1 MRRFKG
7 RRLFAMVMAVLMVIG
22 IMPTDWTVTSVSAA
36 TTFTGGQEV
45 TEGTWA
51 GWTWSV
57 FGEGTG
63 NIGTDNKITDN
74 GSSVTLYSGNKKGK
88 ISNNNDG
95 GNYLYR
101 KVAAGSDFII
111 TADVKVDSWVAANQQ
126 AWGLITMSA
135 VQDNGYTGKDKYN
148 SAALVGGVQISGVQ
162 YQGHTR
168 LNNTLTGVNSNDISS
183 NDDALAIASGEQGK
197 TYKLTIQ
204 KTGSKVTL
212 LRNNLIVKEIGA
224 DNLYAAGDMYVGLF
238 TSRIVQATFSNI
250 NFDTV
255 AGTTHSTTVTDIKYP
270 TKTLYIVGNTRED
283 IDLTGF
289 SAVVNI
295 DGATKTISA
304 ADCIVKT
311 ADFSAEGSTNIVL
324 DYYGTEINIPI
335 TVEKEVAASIDMKYA
350 PVKNE
355 YYLNEA
361 IDYSG
366 LDATVTYN
374 SGRTFD
380 LKELLDAE
388 KTGTALSGTTVIS
401 IKDAQTGAD
410 SDFTTAGSK
419 KVYINHTFG
428 GVTKGVSY
436 DVTVSGA
443 TVTELS
449 VSGPNQTTFY
459 KDVQVE
465 PDAYKEGLLVTA
477 TFSDGSKKVLSDG
490 FTVEAVG
497 NALDVTTPDT
507 YTYKVTYGGKN
518 VTYELKVIGRTVKA
532 LEVTTLPTK
541 TNYVK
546 GESFSSDGIVVNAV
560 YDSEEKTVVSNPT
573 IDSSAFDGN
582 TAGEYTIK
590 VSATVD
596 GQALNTS
603 FVVAVR
609 EKTAYTYGDLTWKS
623 AIFGQSASTSKMSV
637 DTSEAGKVI
646 IEAKEG
652 AGKCTDDGQDGI
664 AYYYTE
670 LDGTKDNFEITAKVT
685 VDYFITKKAPD
696 NQEGFGIMVRDAIG
710 TDGDSSIFYSNAMSV
725 GGYYGAFN
733 VFGRQGVN
741 SQDDTLGKKNITLVS
756 KGSNNQV
763 KADAPKT
770 FTLKLKKDN
779 SGIYATMTDESGN
792 NVNGIDG
799 KKCFYLDSDTFAKQT
814 DTMYVGFMASRGAK
828 IEVDTSSIQ
837 MNVTAQ
843 NADAEQT
850 FAPEQPVTP
859 AVSQGSLA
867 TTADA
872 EYTYIVNVNT
882 KGLLSLKQNGKTLVS
897 QKEVESG
904 AYEFKTTLIE
914 GDNKFQI
921 YFEPDATQNI
931 TSSAAVVYNST
942 VTRKIYGPTK
952 EPIYVSAAGK
962 STAAGTKDD
971 PLDIQTAI
979 DYCQIGQAVYVLP
992 GTYNLTKSTG
1002 VWKYN
1007 NGSGETG
1014 RKYLMKDPASSGDVV
1029 MDFGGSYA
1037 SKKFVS
1043 NTFDF
1048 SGDYWT
1054 IEGIKFA
1061 NGGGVRVGGNHN
1073 ILKNCE
1079 FYGHSNSGLSI
1090 SRTDGAANKAD
1101 WPSYNQIISC
1111 NSYENRDKSDNNADG
1126 FAAKLTCGEG
1136 NVFRYCIAAYN
1147 ADDGW
1152 DLFSKGGTGAIG
1164 AVEIYDS
1171 VCFAN
1176 GYTLDGGELV
1186 ATRGDGNG
1194 FKMGGSGIAV
1204 NHKVYNSYS
1213 FGNRANGFTNNS
1225 DPMGT
1230 YSNCIGYNNG
1240 GSNLELHVYTGVT
1253 PQFTVTGIKSFSDD
1267 TVTQIPDLDYT
1278 DKEAKIDVISLY
1290 YSTSNYFRDKAGAE
1304 GRSVNSEGKEIT
1316 ASNFASLSEF
1326 VSIMK
1331 GGISSIGRDANGAIN
1346 LGGFLKY
1353 VPTKDNTKPVTP
1365 VIPGG
1370 GDNNGSGS
1378 DNGDDDYDDD
1388 YSDFEED
1395 TVNKGNVS
1403 VGATVPNGSAVSS
1416 VTVDESLKDLVGF
1429 TPAEI
1434 NKINNGASASV
1445 TLDMKSVDSTVSDAA
1460 KQIILDAVS
1469 KLRGNF
1475 KVGAYFDISVI
1486 KNVGGVGSQVSNL
1499 TAPVKITMTLD
1510 DSLINTDAAMH
1521 REYMVIRI
1529 HGDEVDALDA
1539 TFDPSTKQL
1548 SFYSDKFSTYAV
1560 VYKDTYASAP
1570 MTGDSANASVY
1581 VMVLMLAV
1589 LLMGCAGY
1597 GIKKRA
1603 KADR

>member
-1 MRRFKG
+1 MKKFRG
-7 RRLFAMVMAVLMVIG
+7 RRLLAMVMAVLMVIG
-22 IMPTDWTVTSVSAA
+22 MMPTDWAATVASAA
-36 TTFTGGQEV
+36 TTFTVDQEI

-51 GWTWSV
+51 SWTWSV
-57 FGEGTG
+57 FGDGATNAG
-63 NIGTDNKITDN
+63 KDNTIKDN
-74 GSSVTLYSGNKKGK
+74 GKSVTLSAGNKAGK
-88 ISNNNDG
+88 ISGKNDG

-101 KVAAGSDFII
+101 KVAAGSDYIL
-111 TADVKVDSWVAANQQ
+111 TADVTLDSWTAANQQ
-126 AWGLITMSA
+126 AWGLITLSD
-135 VQDNGYTGKDKYN
+135 VQNPGIKTDAKYN
-148 SAALVGGVQISGVQ
+148 STALIGGLQLSGIE
-162 YQGHTR
+162 YEGHTR
-168 LNNTLTGVNSNDISS
+168 KKGSDPVGINPSVTLEH
-183 NDDALAIASGEQGK
+183 ASGIQGQ
-197 TYKLTIQ
+197 TYRLTIQ
-204 KTGSKVTL
+204 KSGSDIKL
-212 LRNNLIVKEIGA
+212 LRDNVLVKTVSATE
-224 DNLYAAGDMYVGLF
+224 LYGSNDMYVALF
-238 TSRIVQATFSNI
+238 VSRAAQATYSNVYFDVVSGASQIIVGGI
-250 NFDTV
+250 N
-255 AGTTHSTTVTDIKYP
+255 YP
-270 TKTLYIVGNTRED
+270 KKTEYIVGNTYED

-289 SAVVNI
+289 SATVAVN
-295 DGATKTISA
+295 GTTKTITD
-304 ADCIVKT
+304 ADCVVKS
-311 ADFSAEGSTNIVL
+311 ADFTAEGSSNIVL
-324 DYYGTEINIPI
+324 DYYGTEITIPVNVI
-335 TVEKEVAASIDMKYA
+335 TEVVDSIEMKYA

-380 LKELLDAE
+380 LKALIDGE
-388 KTGTALSGTTVIS
+388 TAQKPLSGKTETK
-401 IKDAQTGAD
+401 IKDAATGND
-410 SDFTTAGSK
+410 SDFSTAGK
-419 KVYINHTFG
+419 KIVYITHTLNG
-428 GVTKGVSY
+428 ETKSVSY
-436 DVTVSGA
+436 EVTVSDA
-443 TVTELS
+443 TVTKLS

-459 KDVQVE
+459 KGVDVAA
-465 PDAYKEGLLVTA
+465 DAYKAGLLVTA
-477 TFSDGSKKVLSDG
+477 EFSDGSKKILSDG

-497 NALDVTTPDT
+497 NALDVATPGK
-507 YTYKVTYGGKN
+507 YTYKVTYGNKQ
-518 VTYELKVIGRTVKA
+518 VTYDLQVVGRTVKS

-546 GESFSSDGIVVNAV
+546 GESFSADGIVVNAV
-560 YDSEEKTVVSNPT
+560 YDSEEKEVVSNPT

-596 GQALNTS
+596 GQALSTT

-609 EKTAYTYGDLTWKS
+609 EKTAYTHNDLTWKS
-623 AIFGQSASTSKMSV
+623 VMFGQSASTSKMSV
-637 DTSEAGKVI
+637 DTSEAGKVV

-670 LDGTKDNFEITAKVT
+670 LDGTKDNFELTAKIT
-685 VDYFITKKAPD
+685 VDYFITKAAPD

-710 TDGDSSIFYSNAMSV
+710 TNGDSSIFYSNAMSV

-733 VFGRQGVN
+733 VFGRQGIN
-741 SQDDTLGKKNITLVS
+741 SQDDTLGKKNITFIGKGKADKVS
-756 KGSNNQV
+756 K
-763 KADAPKT
+763 DAPKT
-770 FTLKLKKDN
+770 FILTLKKDN

-792 NVNGIDG
+792 AVNGIDG
-799 KKCFYLDSDTFAKQT
+799 KTCFYLDSDAFTKQS
-814 DTMYVGFMASRGAK
+814 DTMYVGFMAARGAK

-843 NADAEQT
+843 SADAPQT
-850 FAPEQPVTP
+850 FAPEQPVVPT
-859 AVSQGSLA
+859 VSQGSLA

-872 EYTYIVNVNT
+872 DYTYIVNVNT
-882 KGLLSLKQNGKTLVS
+882 KGLLSLKQNGKTIVS
-897 QKEVESG
+897 QKEVTAGS
-904 AYEFKTTLIE
+904 YEFKTTLIE
-914 GDNKFQI
+914 GDNKFQV

-931 TSSAAVVYNST
+931 TSATPVIFNAT

-962 STAAGTKDD
+962 SIAAGTKAD

-1037 SKKFVS
+1037 SKKFIS

-1054 IEGIKFA
+1054 IDGIKFA

-1073 ILKNCE
+1073 IIKNCE
-1079 FYGHSNSGLSI
+1079 FYGHSNSGLQI
-1090 SRTDGAANKAD
+1090 SRTDGATEKAD

-1164 AVEIYDS
+1164 AVEVYDS

-1186 ATRGDGNG
+1186 ATKGDGNG

-1204 NHKVYNSYS
+1204 NHKIYNSYS

-1267 TVTQIPDLDYT
+1267 SLKQIPDLDYT

-1290 YSTSNYFRDKAGAE
+1290 YSTSNYFRDKAGSE
-1304 GRSVNSEGKEIT
+1304 GKSVNSEGKEIT

-1331 GGISSIGRDANGAIN
+1331 GGVSSIGRNANGSIN
-1346 LGGFLKY
+1346 MGSFLKY
-1353 VPTKDNTKPVTP
+1353 IPTKNNTNPVTP
-1365 VIPGG
+1365 VPGG
-1370 GDNNGSGS
+1370 
-1378 DNGDDDYDDD
+1378 DDDDYDYDDD
-1388 YSDFEED
+1388 YSDFVED

-1403 VGATVPNGSAVSS
+1403 VGATVPNGGAVSS
-1416 VTVDESLKDLVGF
+1416 VTVDDSLKDLVGF

-1434 NKINNGASASV
+1434 NKINNGTSASV

-1460 KQIILDAVS
+1460 KQLVLDAVS

-1486 KNVGGVGSQVSNL
+1486 KKVGSVSSEVSNL

-1539 TFDPSTKQL
+1539 TFDPATKQL

-1570 MTGDSANASVY
+1570 MTGDTANASMY

-1597 GIKKRA
+1597 GMKKRA

>member
-1 MRRFKG
+1 MKKFRG

-22 IMPTDWTVTSVSAA
+22 IMPTDWAVTSVSAA
-36 TTFTGGQEV
+36 TTFTKGETIASGD
-45 TEGTWA
+45 WA
-51 GWTWSV
+51 GWIYNP
-57 FGEGTG
+57 FGPNSAKG
-63 NIGTDNKITDN
+63 DSSAKDN
-74 GSSVTLYSGNKKGK
+74 GNKSITLSSSKDCGK
-88 ISNNNDG
+88 SQSASDGLNAFYYLMSTDKNFVFSADIIVEAADATNNQAAFGLFITEDISNDG
-95 GNYLYR
+95 KNAAILGNVL
-101 KVAAGSDFII
+101 AA
-111 TADVKVDSWVAANQQ
+111 K
-126 AWGLITMSA
+126 
-135 VQDNGYTGKDKYN
+135 
-148 SAALVGGVQISGVQ
+148 SGVVS
-162 YQGHTR
+162 GAKLTTR
-168 LNNTLTGVNSNDISS
+168 LDAHTAPKPSQAKTGSYVPT
-183 NDDALAIASGEQGK
+183 SGDK
-197 TYKLTIQ
+197 IKLVIQ
-204 KTGSKVTL
+204 KTGDAINFYYDNEKV
-212 LRNNLIVKEIGA
+212 NSDSVNLSAIVGA
-224 DNLYAAGDMYVGLF
+224 DATSYRIGICTAKANTIRFDNVNLAVSDIGTLC
-238 TSRIVQATFSNI
+238 TIVDVKN
-250 NFDTV
+250 
-255 AGTTHSTTVTDIKYP
+255 P
-270 TKTLYIVGNTRED
+270 TKTLYIVGNTSKD

-380 LKELLDAE
+380 LKALLDAE
-388 KTGTALSGTTVIS
+388 KTGTALSGKTEIS

-428 GVTKGVSY
+428 DVTKGVSY

-459 KDVQVE
+459 KDVTVDA
-465 PDAYKEGLLVTA
+465 DAYKEGLLVTA

-497 NALDVTTPDT
+497 NALDVTTPGT

-741 SQDDTLGKKNITLVS
+741 GQDDTLGKKNITLIGKGKSDKVS
-756 KGSNNQV
+756 E
-763 KADAPKT
+763 DAPKT
-770 FTLKLKKDN
+770 FTITLKKDN

-1316 ASNFASLSEF
+1316 ASNFVSLSEF

-1370 GDNNGSGS
+1370 DNNGS

-1416 VTVDESLKDLVGF
+1416 VTVDESLKDVVGF

-1548 SFYSDKFSTYAV
+1548 SFYSDKFSTYAI

-1597 GIKKRA
+1597 GMKKRA

>member
-1 MRRFKG
+1 MKKFKG

-22 IMPTDWTVTSVSAA
+22 IMPTDWAVTVASAA
-36 TTFTGGQEV
+36 TSFTWGQQV
-45 TEGTWA
+45 TEGDWD
-51 GWTWSV
+51 GWTWRT
-57 FGEGTG
+57 FGNSTSDVK
-63 NIGTDNKITDN
+63 NPIKDN
-74 GSSVTLYSGNKKGK
+74 GNSVTLTSTGGK
-88 ISNNNDG
+88 ITGTQEGINF
-95 GNYLYR
+95 LY
-101 KVAAGSDFII
+101 KEVSADSDFIM
-111 TADVKVDSWVAANQQ
+111 TADARLDVWNNANDENNNPMTYKQC
-126 AWGLITMSA
+126 AWGMMA
-135 VQDNGYTGKDKYN
+135 R
-148 SAALVGGVQISGVQ
+148 AAVGGTQPDGTTKYSVEASPLYSYAIG
-162 YQGHTR
+162 G
-168 LNNTLTGVNSNDISS
+168 LSNLGTDMYDGWIRNADGKSDFGSS
-183 NDDALAIASGEQGK
+183 YGNKNE
-197 TYKLTIQ
+197 TYKITIQ
-204 KTGSKVTL
+204 KVGDKLIALKDNKVLSTVSASGVTSSDGK
-212 LRNNLIVKEIGA
+212 I
-224 DNLYAAGDMYVGLF
+224 YVGLF
-238 TSRIVQATFSNI
+238 TARTATVTYSNVY
-250 NFDTV
+250 FDVV
-255 AGTTHSTTVTDIKYP
+255 AGTSHSTTVTNVNQP
-270 TKTLYIVGNTRED
+270 SKTTYIVGNTTKD
-283 IDLTGF
+283 IDLSGF
-289 SAVVNI
+289 NASVVI
-295 DGATKTISA
+295 DGVPKTISGS
-304 ADCIVKT
+304 DCIVKT
-311 ADFSAEGSTNIVL
+311 ADFSTEGSTNIVL

-335 TVEKEVAASIDMKYA
+335 TVIKEVVSSVDMKYA

-380 LKELLDAE
+380 LKKLLDAE
-388 KTGTALSGTTVIS
+388 KAGAALSGKTEIS
-401 IKDAQTGAD
+401 IKDAKTGAD
-410 SDFTTAGSK
+410 SDFSAAGNK

-428 GVTKGVSY
+428 DVTKGVSY

-443 TVTELS
+443 AVTELS

-459 KDVQVE
+459 KDVTVD

-497 NALDVTTPDT
+497 DPLNVATPGK
-507 YTYKVTYGGKN
+507 YTYKVTYGGKE
-518 VTYELKVIGRTVKA
+518 VTYELEVVGRTVKS

-541 TNYVK
+541 TNYAK

-560 YDSEEKTVVSNPT
+560 YDSGEKEVVSNPT

-603 FVVAVR
+603 FVVSVR
-609 EKTAYTYGDLTWKS
+609 EKTAYTHDDLTWKS
-623 AIFGQSASTSKMSV
+623 VMFGQSASTSKMSV
-637 DTSEAGKVI
+637 DTSEAGKVV

-685 VDYFITKKAPD
+685 VDYFITKEKSGKAAPD

-710 TDGDSSIFYSNAMSV
+710 TNGDSSIFYSNAMSV

-741 SQDDTLGKKNITLVS
+741 SQDDTLGKKNITLIG
-756 KGSNNQV
+756 KGRADQV
-763 KADAPKT
+763 KDTPKT

-792 NVNGIDG
+792 VVNGIDG
-799 KKCFYLDSDTFAKQT
+799 KTCFYLDSDAFTKQS
-814 DTMYVGFMASRGAK
+814 DTMYVGFMAARGAK

-843 NADAEQT
+843 SADAPQT
-850 FAPEQPVTP
+850 FAPEQPVVPT
-859 AVSQGSLA
+859 VSQGSLA

-872 EYTYIVNVNT
+872 DYTYIVNVNT
-882 KGLLSLKQNGKTLVS
+882 KGLLSLKQNGKTIVS
-897 QKEVESG
+897 QKEVTAGS
-904 AYEFKTTLIE
+904 YEFKTTLIE
-914 GDNKFQI
+914 GDNKFQV

-931 TSSAAVVYNST
+931 TSATPVIFNAT

-962 STAAGTKDD
+962 STAAGTKAD

-1014 RKYLMKDPASSGDVV
+1014 RKYLMKDPTASGDVV

-1037 SKKFVS
+1037 AGKFIS

-1054 IEGIKFA
+1054 IDGIKFA

-1073 ILKNCE
+1073 IIKNCE
-1079 FYGHSNSGLSI
+1079 FYGHSNSGLQI
-1090 SRTDGAANKAD
+1090 SRTDGATEKAD

-1164 AVEIYDS
+1164 AVEVYDS

-1186 ATRGDGNG
+1186 ATKGDGNG

-1267 TVTQIPDLDYT
+1267 SLKQIPDLDYT
-1278 DKEAKIDVISLY
+1278 DKESKIDVISLY
-1290 YSTSNYFRDKAGAE
+1290 YSTSNYFRDKAGSE
-1304 GRSVNSEGKEIT
+1304 GKSVNSEGKEIT

-1331 GGISSIGRDANGAIN
+1331 GGVSSIGRNANGSIN
-1346 LGGFLKY
+1346 MGSFLKY
-1353 VPTKDNTKPVTP
+1353 IPTKNNTNPVTP
-1365 VIPGG
+1365 VPGG
-1370 GDNNGSGS
+1370 
-1378 DNGDDDYDDD
+1378 DDDDYDYDDD
-1388 YSDFEED
+1388 YSDFVED

-1403 VGATVPNGSAVSS
+1403 VGATVPNGGAVSS
-1416 VTVDESLKDLVGF
+1416 VTVDDSLKDLVGF

-1434 NKINNGASASV
+1434 NKINNGTSASV

-1460 KQIILDAVS
+1460 KQLVLDAVS

-1486 KNVGGVGSQVSNL
+1486 KKVGSVSSEVSNL

-1539 TFDPSTKQL
+1539 TFDPATKQL

-1570 MTGDSANASVY
+1570 MTGDTANASMY

-1597 GIKKRA
+1597 GMKKRA

>member
-1 MRRFKG
+1 MKKFRG
-7 RRLFAMVMAVLMVIG
+7 RRLLAMVMAVLMVIG
-22 IMPTDWTVTSVSAA
+22 MMPTDWAATVASAA
-36 TTFTGGQEV
+36 TDFTKGETITSGN
-45 TEGTWA
+45 WA
-51 GWTWSV
+51 GWIYNPFGPNTASGNREGKAVDNGNKSITLSSDKNFGKSQSKSDGLNAFYCLMNTDKNFV
-57 FGEGTG
+57 FSADVTVQTADTANKQAAFGLFITEEKEDETKNSAILGTVSNAGVG
-63 NIGTDNKITDN
+63 NMVVTRTSGATSQVKTGDYNPANGDKIKLAIQKNGDNISFYFDNKKVDGADITI
-74 GSSVTLYSGNKKGK
+74 GSIVSSGNT
-88 ISNNNDG
+88 
-95 GNYLYR
+95 YR
-101 KVAAGSDFII
+101 IGMCTAKANTIRFDNVNLAVSDI
-111 TADVKVDSWVAANQQ
+111 
-126 AWGLITMSA
+126 
-135 VQDNGYTGKDKYN
+135 
-148 SAALVGGVQISGVQ
+148 
-162 YQGHTR
+162 
-168 LNNTLTGVNSNDISS
+168 
-183 NDDALAIASGEQGK
+183 
-197 TYKLTIQ
+197 
-204 KTGSKVTL
+204 
-212 LRNNLIVKEIGA
+212 IGA
-224 DNLYAAGDMYVGLF
+224 SCTIA
-238 TSRIVQATFSNI
+238 
-250 NFDTV
+250 
-255 AGTTHSTTVTDIKYP
+255 DIKKP
-270 TKTLYIVGNTRED
+270 TKTLYIVGNTSKD

-324 DYYGTEINIPI
+324 DYYGTEIKIPI
-335 TVEKEVAASIDMKYA
+335 TVEKEVVSSVEMKYA

-380 LKELLDAE
+380 LKALLDAE

-401 IKDAQTGAD
+401 IQDAQTGLA

-436 DVTVSGA
+436 DVTVNGA
-443 TVTELS
+443 TVKELS

-459 KDVQVE
+459 KDVTVDA
-465 PDAYKEGLLVTA
+465 DAYMKGLLVTA
-477 TFSDGSKKVLSDG
+477 IFDDGSKKVLSDG

-497 NALDVTTPDT
+497 DELNVAKPGK
-507 YTYKVTYGGKN
+507 YTYKVTYGNKE
-518 VTYELKVIGRTVKA
+518 VTYDLQVVERKVKS

-546 GESFSSDGIVVNAV
+546 GESFSTDGMVVNAV

-573 IDSSAFDGN
+573 IDSSAFDGD

-596 GQALNTS
+596 GQALSTT

-609 EKTAYTYGDLTWKS
+609 EKTAYTHNDLTWKS
-623 AIFGQSASTSKMSV
+623 VMFGQSASTSKMSV
-637 DTSEAGKVI
+637 DTSEAGKVV

-710 TDGDSSIFYSNAMSV
+710 TNGDSSIFYSNAMSV

-741 SQDDTLGKKNITLVS
+741 SQDDTLGKKNITFIG
-756 KGSNNQV
+756 KGKSDRV
-763 KADAPKT
+763 DAPKT
-770 FTLKLKKDN
+770 FTLTLKKDN
-779 SGIYATMTDESGN
+779 SGIYAKMTDESGN
-792 NVNGIDG
+792 VVNGIDG
-799 KKCFYLDSDTFAKQT
+799 NKCFYLDSDAFTKQT

-837 MNVTAQ
+837 MNITSQ
-843 NADAEQT
+843 SADAPQI
-850 FAPEQPVTP
+850 FAPESPVEP
-859 AVSQGSLA
+859 KVSQGSLT
-867 TTADA
+867 TTAD
-872 EYTYIVNVNT
+872 EDYTYIVNVNT
-882 KGLLSLKQNGKTLVS
+882 KGLLSVKQNGKTLVS
-897 QKEVESG
+897 QKEVTAGS
-904 AYEFKTTLIE
+904 YEFNTTLIE
-914 GDNKFQI
+914 GDNKFQV
-921 YFEPDATQNI
+921 YFEPDATQKI
-931 TSSAAVVYNST
+931 TSATPVIYNST
-942 VTRKIYGPTK
+942 VTRKVYGPTK
-952 EPIYVSAAGK
+952 EPIYVSATGK
-962 STAAGTKDD
+962 STATGSKDD

-979 DYCQIGQAVYVLP
+979 DYCQIGQAVYVIP

-1037 SKKFVS
+1037 AKKFVS

-1090 SRTDGAANKAD
+1090 SRTDGATNKAD

-1253 PQFTVTGIKSFSDD
+1253 PQFTVKGIKSYSDD
-1267 TVTQIPDLDYT
+1267 TITQIPDLDYT

-1290 YSTSNYFRDKAGAE
+1290 YSTSNYFRDKAGSE
-1304 GRSVNSEGKEIT
+1304 GKSVNSEGKELT

-1331 GGISSIGRDANGAIN
+1331 GGVSSIGRNTNGSIN
-1346 LGGFLKY
+1346 MGSFLKY
-1353 VPTKDNTKPVTP
+1353 IPTKDNTKPVKP

-1370 GDNNGSGS
+1370 DDNNG
-1378 DNGDDDYDDD
+1378 DDDYDYDDD
-1388 YSDFEED
+1388 YSDFVED
-1395 TVNKGNVS
+1395 TVNKGSVS
-1403 VGATVPNGSAVSS
+1403 VGTTAPNGGAVSS
-1416 VTVDESLKDLVGF
+1416 VTVDDSLKDLIGF
-1429 TPAEI
+1429 TQVEI
-1434 NKINNGASASV
+1434 NKITNGASASV
-1445 TLDMKSVDSTVSDAA
+1445 TLDVKSTDSNVSDADKQAVADAIA
-1460 KQIILDAVS
+1460 KLKGS
-1469 KLRGNF
+1469 Y

-1486 KNVGGVGSQVSNL
+1486 KNVGGVSSQVSNL

-1521 REYMVIRI
+1521 REYMVIRV
-1529 HGDEVDALDA
+1529 HGDAVDALDA
-1539 TFDPSTKQL
+1539 TFDPATKQL

-1570 MTGDSANASVY
+1570 MTGDSANASMY

-1597 GIKKRA
+1597 GMKKRS
-1603 KADR
+1603 KVNR

>member
-1 MRRFKG
+1 MKKFKG
-7 RRLFAMVMAVLMVIG
+7 RRLFAMLMAVLMVIG
-22 IMPTDWTVTSVSAA
+22 IMPTDWAVTSASAA
-36 TTFTGGQEV
+36 TTFTKGETVASGD
-45 TEGTWA
+45 WA
-51 GWTWSV
+51 GWIYNP
-57 FGEGTG
+57 FGPNSAKG
-63 NIGTDNKITDN
+63 DSSAKDN
-74 GSSVTLYSGNKKGK
+74 GNKSITLSSSKDCGKSQSASDGLNAFYYLMSTDKNFVFSADIIVEAADATNNQAAFGLFITEDISDDGKNAAILGNV
-88 ISNNNDG
+88 
-95 GNYLYR
+95 L
-101 KVAAGSDFII
+101 AA
-111 TADVKVDSWVAANQQ
+111 K
-126 AWGLITMSA
+126 
-135 VQDNGYTGKDKYN
+135 
-148 SAALVGGVQISGVQ
+148 SGVVS
-162 YQGHTR
+162 GAKLATR
-168 LNNTLTGVNSNDISS
+168 LDAHTAPKPSQAKTGSYVPT
-183 NDDALAIASGEQGK
+183 SGDK
-197 TYKLTIQ
+197 IKLVIQ
-204 KTGSKVTL
+204 KTGDAINFYYDNEKV
-212 LRNNLIVKEIGA
+212 NSDSVNLSAIVGA
-224 DNLYAAGDMYVGLF
+224 DATSYRIGICTAKANTIRFDNVNLAVSDIG
-238 TSRIVQATFSNI
+238 TSCTIVDVKN
-250 NFDTV
+250 
-255 AGTTHSTTVTDIKYP
+255 P
-270 TKTLYIVGNTRED
+270 TKTLYIVGNTSKD

-350 PVKNE
+350 PVQNE

-497 NALDVTTPDT
+497 NALDVSTPGK
-507 YTYKVTYGGKN
+507 YTYKVTYGGKD

-582 TAGEYTIK
+582 TAGEYTIN

-770 FTLKLKKDN
+770 FTLTLKKDN

-799 KKCFYLDSDTFAKQT
+799 KNCFYLDSDTFAKQT

-992 GTYNLTKSTG
+992 GTYNLTRSTG

-1079 FYGHSNSGLSI
+1079 FYGHSNSGLSV
-1090 SRTDGAANKAD
+1090 SRTDGAANKVD

-1253 PQFTVTGIKSFSDD
+1253 PQFKVTGIKSFSDD

-1365 VIPGG
+1365 VIPG

-1597 GIKKRA
+1597 GMKKRA

>member
-1 MRRFKG
+1 MKKFKG

-22 IMPTDWTVTSVSAA
+22 IMPTDWAVTSVSAA
-36 TTFTGGQEV
+36 TDFTVDQEIA
-45 TEGTWA
+45 EGTWA

-57 FGEGTG
+57 FGEGAG
-63 NIGTDNKITDN
+63 NAGKDNTITDN
-74 GSSVTLYSGNKKGK
+74 GDSVTLYSGNNKGK
-88 ISNNNDG
+88 VSDNNDG
-95 GNYLYR
+95 GNYFYR
-101 KVAAGSDFII
+101 KVNAGCDFII
-111 TADVKVDSWVAANQQ
+111 TADVKLDSWSSANQQ

-135 VQDNGYTGKDKYN
+135 VKDSTYTGKDKYN
-148 SAALVGGVQISGVQ
+148 NSAFVGGVQLKGVA
-162 YQGHTR
+162 YQGYKRTGGA
-168 LNNTLTGVNSNDISS
+168 LTGVNSADISS
-183 NDDALAIASGEQGK
+183 NAKELAAPSGENGK
-197 TYKLTIQ
+197 TYKITIQ
-204 KTGSKVTL
+204 KSGDKVTFL
-212 LRNNLIVKEIGA
+212 KNYSIIQQISVN
-224 DNLYAAGDMYVGLF
+224 DLYSSNGDMYVGLF
-238 TSRIVQATFSNI
+238 TSRAAKATFSNI
-250 NFDTV
+250 KFDAIDGNHTISV
-255 AGTTHSTTVTDIKYP
+255 SDVKYP
-270 TKTLYIVGNTRED
+270 TKNSYIAHNTKD
-283 IDLTGF
+283 YIDLTGF
-289 SAVVNI
+289 SATANVDGNI
-295 DGATKTISA
+295 KTITER
-304 ADCIVKT
+304 DCIVKSL
-311 ADFSAEGSTNIVL
+311 DLSQSAEQTNMVL
-324 DYYGTEINIPI
+324 DYFGEEISIPVR
-335 TVEKEVAASIDMKYA
+335 VEKEVVTSIDMKYA

-355 YYLNEA
+355 YYVGEEV
-361 IDYSG
+361 DYSG
-366 LDATVTYN
+366 LDASVSYN
-374 SGRTFD
+374 SGRIFD
-380 LKELLDAE
+380 LKELLDKE
-388 KTGTALSGTTVIS
+388 KANTPLNGNTKIKIKDIATGSESDDNKFTTDGKKTVI
-401 IKDAQTGAD
+401 
-410 SDFTTAGSK
+410 
-419 KVYINHTFG
+419 INHTCG
-428 GVTKGVSY
+428 DVLNSVSY

-459 KDVQVE
+459 KGTTIGE
-465 PDAYKEGLLVTA
+465 NAYKEGLLVTA
-477 TFSDGSKKVLSDG
+477 KFSDGSQKVLSEG
-490 FTVEAVG
+490 FEVVPVG
-497 NALDVTTPDT
+497 DALSTTNEGT
-507 YTYKVTYGGKN
+507 YKYKVTYGGKD
-518 VTYELKVIGRTVKA
+518 VTYDLVVIERTVKS
-532 LEVTTLPTK
+532 LEVATLPNK
-541 TNYVK
+541 TSYVI
-546 GESFSSDGIVVNAV
+546 GENFSSEGIIVNAV
-560 YDSEEKTVVSNPT
+560 YDSDERVKVNDPV
-573 IDSSAFDGN
+573 IDSSTFNGN
-582 TAGEYTIK
+582 AEGEYTIK
-590 VSATVD
+590 VSANVD
-596 GQALNTS
+596 GQALSTS

-609 EKTAYTYGDLTWKS
+609 QKTAYTYDDLTWKS
-623 AIFGQSASTSKMSV
+623 VMFGQSAGSSKMSI
-637 DTSEAGKVI
+637 DTSETGKVV
-646 IEAKEG
+646 IEAQEG

-670 LDGTKDNFEITAKVT
+670 LDGTKDNFEITAKIT
-685 VDYFITKKAPD
+685 VDYFITKSAPD

-710 TDGDSSIFYSNAMSV
+710 TNDDSSIFYSNAMSV

-733 VFGRQGVN
+733 VFGRQGIN
-741 SQDDTLGKKNITLVS
+741 SQDDTLGKKNITLKAKGSSNKVS
-756 KGSNNQV
+756 K
-763 KADAPKT
+763 PT
-770 FTLKLKKDN
+770 TYTLTLKKDN
-779 SGIYATMTDESGN
+779 SGIYATMKDSKNKVLN
-792 NVNGIDG
+792 NIDG
-799 KKCFYLDSDTFAKQT
+799 TKCFYLDSDAFAKQT
-814 DTMYVGFMASRGAK
+814 NTMYVGFMAARGAK
-828 IEVDTSSIQ
+828 IEVETSSIQ

-843 NADAEQT
+843 SADAPQT
-850 FAPEQPVTP
+850 FAPEEPVVPT
-859 AVSQGSLA
+859 VSQGSLA

-872 EYTYIVNVNT
+872 DYTYIVNVNT
-882 KGLLSLKQNGKTLVS
+882 KGLLSLKQNGKTIVN
-897 QKEVESG
+897 QKEVTAGS
-904 AYEFKTTLIE
+904 YEFKTTLIE
-914 GDNKFQI
+914 GDNKFQV
-921 YFEPDATQNI
+921 YFEPDGTQNI
-931 TSSAAVVYNST
+931 SPKTPVIFNAT

-1014 RKYLMKDPASSGDVV
+1014 RKYLMKDPTASGNVV

-1037 SKKFVS
+1037 AGKFVS

-1054 IEGIKFA
+1054 IDGIKFA

-1073 ILKNCE
+1073 IIKNCE
-1079 FYGHSNSGLSI
+1079 FYGHSNSGLQI
-1090 SRTDGAANKAD
+1090 SRTDGATEKAD

-1111 NSYENRDKSDNNADG
+1111 NAYENRDKSDNNADG

-1164 AVEIYDS
+1164 AVEVYDS

-1186 ATRGDGNG
+1186 ATKGDGNG

-1267 TVTQIPDLDYT
+1267 SLKQIPDLDYT
-1278 DKEAKIDVISLY
+1278 DKESKIDVISLY
-1290 YSTSNYFRDKAGAE
+1290 YSTSNYFRDKAGSE
-1304 GRSVNSEGKEIT
+1304 GKSVNSEGKEIT

-1331 GGISSIGRDANGAIN
+1331 GGVSSIGRNANGSIN
-1346 LGGFLKY
+1346 MGSFLKY
-1353 VPTKDNTKPVTP
+1353 IPTKNNTNPVTP
-1365 VIPGG
+1365 VPGG
-1370 GDNNGSGS
+1370 
-1378 DNGDDDYDDD
+1378 DDDDYDYDDD
-1388 YSDFEED
+1388 YSDFVED

-1403 VGATVPNGSAVSS
+1403 VGATVPNGGAVSS
-1416 VTVDESLKDLVGF
+1416 VTVDDSLKDLVGF

-1434 NKINNGASASV
+1434 NKINNGTSASV

-1460 KQIILDAVS
+1460 KQLVLDAVS

-1475 KVGAYFDISVI
+1475 KVGAYFDISVV
-1486 KNVGGVGSQVSNL
+1486 KKVGSVSSEVSNL

-1539 TFDPSTKQL
+1539 TFDPATKQL

-1570 MTGDSANASVY
+1570 MTGDSANASMY

-1597 GIKKRA
+1597 GMKKRA

>member
-1 MRRFKG
+1 MKKFRG
-7 RRLFAMVMAVLMVIG
+7 RRLLAMVMAVLMVIG
-22 IMPTDWTVTSVSAA
+22 MMPTDWAATVASAA
-36 TTFTGGQEV
+36 TSFTGGQEV

-74 GSSVTLYSGNKKGK
+74 GSSVTLYSGNNKGK
-88 ISNNNDG
+88 ISGNNDG

-111 TADVKVDSWVAANQQ
+111 TADVKVDAWVAANQQ

-168 LNNTLTGVNSNDISS
+168 LNNTLTGANSNDISS
-183 NDDALAIASGEQGK
+183 NDDALAVASGEQGK

-224 DNLYAAGDMYVGLF
+224 DNLYTAGDMYVGLF
-238 TSRIVQATFSNI
+238 TSRKVQATFSNI

-270 TKTLYIVGNTRED
+270 TKALYIVGNTRED

-295 DGATKTISA
+295 DGATKTISG

-324 DYYGTEINIPI
+324 DYYGTEIKIPI
-335 TVEKEVAASIDMKYA
+335 TVEKEVVSSVEMKYA

-380 LKELLDAE
+380 LKALLDAE
-388 KTGTALSGTTVIS
+388 NAGTALSGKTEIS
-401 IKDAQTGAD
+401 IQDPQTGLA

-419 KVYINHTFG
+419 KVYIKHTFG
-428 GVTKGVSY
+428 DVIKGVSY

-459 KDVQVE
+459 KDVAVDV
-465 PDAYKEGLLVTA
+465 DAYKEGLLVTA

-497 NALDVTTPDT
+497 NALDVKTPGT
-507 YTYKVTYGGKN
+507 YTYKVTYGGKD

-573 IDSSAFDGN
+573 IDLSAFDGN

-596 GQALNTS
+596 GQVLDTS

-623 AIFGQSASTSKMSV
+623 AIFGQSVNTSKMSV
-637 DTSEAGKVI
+637 DTSEAGKVV

-710 TDGDSSIFYSNAMSV
+710 TNGDSSIFYSNAMSV

-741 SQDDTLGKKNITLVS
+741 SQDDTLGKKNITFMG
-756 KGSNNQV
+756 KGKSDRV
-763 KADAPKT
+763 DAPKT

-779 SGIYATMTDESGN
+779 SGIYAKMTDESGN
-792 NVNGIDG
+792 VVNGIDG
-799 KKCFYLDSDTFAKQT
+799 NTCFYLDSDAFAKQT
-814 DTMYVGFMASRGAK
+814 DTMYVGFMAARGAK

-837 MNVTAQ
+837 MNITSQ
-843 NADAEQT
+843 SADAPQI
-850 FAPEQPVTP
+850 FAPESPVEP
-859 AVSQGSLA
+859 KVSQGSLT
-867 TTADA
+867 TTAD
-872 EYTYIVNVNT
+872 EDYTYIVNVNT
-882 KGLLSLKQNGKTLVS
+882 KGLLSVKQNGKTLVS
-897 QKEVESG
+897 QKEVTAGS
-904 AYEFKTTLIE
+904 YEFNTTLIE
-914 GDNKFQI
+914 GDNKFQV

-931 TSSAAVVYNST
+931 TSATPVIYNST
-942 VTRKIYGPTK
+942 VTRKVYGPTK
-952 EPIYVSAAGK
+952 EPIYVSATGK

-979 DYCQIGQAVYVLP
+979 DYCQIGQAVYVLS

-1037 SKKFVS
+1037 DKKFVS

-1054 IEGIKFA
+1054 IDGIKFA

-1090 SRTDGAANKAD
+1090 SRTDGATNKAD

-1253 PQFTVTGIKSFSDD
+1253 PQFTVKGIKSYSDD
-1267 TVTQIPDLDYT
+1267 TITQIPDLDYT

-1290 YSTSNYFRDKAGAE
+1290 YSTSNYFRDKAGSE
-1304 GRSVNSEGKEIT
+1304 GKSVNSEGKELT

-1331 GGISSIGRDANGAIN
+1331 GGVSSIGRNTNGSIN
-1346 LGGFLKY
+1346 MGSFLKY
-1353 VPTKDNTKPVTP
+1353 IPTKDKPVKP

-1370 GDNNGSGS
+1370 DDNNG
-1378 DNGDDDYDDD
+1378 DDDYDYDDD
-1388 YSDFEED
+1388 YSDFVED
-1395 TVNKGNVS
+1395 TVNKGSVS
-1403 VGATVPNGSAVSS
+1403 VGTTAPNGGAVSS
-1416 VTVDESLKDLVGF
+1416 VTVDDSLKDLVGF
-1429 TPAEI
+1429 TQVEI
-1434 NKINNGASASV
+1434 NKITNGASASV
-1445 TLDMKSVDSTVSDAA
+1445 TLDVKSTDSNVSDADKQAVADAIA
-1460 KQIILDAVS
+1460 KLKGS
-1469 KLRGNF
+1469 Y

-1486 KNVGGVGSQVSNL
+1486 KNVGGVSSQVSNL

-1521 REYMVIRI
+1521 REYMVIRV

-1539 TFDPSTKQL
+1539 TFDPATKQL

-1570 MTGDSANASVY
+1570 MTGDSANASMY

-1597 GIKKRA
+1597 GMKKRS
-1603 KADR
+1603 KVNR

>member
-1 MRRFKG
+1 MKKFKG
-7 RRLFAMVMAVLMVIG
+7 RRLFAMLMAVLMVIG
-22 IMPTDWTVTSVSAA
+22 IMPTDWAVTSASAA
-36 TTFTGGQEV
+36 TTFTKGETVASGD
-45 TEGTWA
+45 WA
-51 GWTWSV
+51 GWIYNP
-57 FGEGTG
+57 FGPNSAKG
-63 NIGTDNKITDN
+63 DSSAKDN
-74 GSSVTLYSGNKKGK
+74 GNKSITLSSSKDCGKSQSASDGLNAFYYLMSTDKNFVFSADIIVEAADATNNQAAFGLFITEDISDDGKNAAILGNV
-88 ISNNNDG
+88 
-95 GNYLYR
+95 L
-101 KVAAGSDFII
+101 AA
-111 TADVKVDSWVAANQQ
+111 K
-126 AWGLITMSA
+126 
-135 VQDNGYTGKDKYN
+135 
-148 SAALVGGVQISGVQ
+148 SGVVS
-162 YQGHTR
+162 GAKLATR
-168 LNNTLTGVNSNDISS
+168 LDAHTAPKPSQAKTGSYVPT
-183 NDDALAIASGEQGK
+183 SGDK
-197 TYKLTIQ
+197 IKLVIQ
-204 KTGSKVTL
+204 KTGDAINFYYDNEKV
-212 LRNNLIVKEIGA
+212 NSDSVNLSAIVGA
-224 DNLYAAGDMYVGLF
+224 DATSYRIGICTAKANTIRFDNVNLAVSDIG
-238 TSRIVQATFSNI
+238 TSCTIVDVKN
-250 NFDTV
+250 
-255 AGTTHSTTVTDIKYP
+255 P
-270 TKTLYIVGNTRED
+270 TKTLYIVGNTSKD

-497 NALDVTTPDT
+497 NALDVSTPGK
-507 YTYKVTYGGKN
+507 YTYKVTYGGKD

-582 TAGEYTIK
+582 TAGEYTIN

-770 FTLKLKKDN
+770 FTLTLKKDN

-799 KKCFYLDSDTFAKQT
+799 KNCFYLDSDTFAKQT

-992 GTYNLTKSTG
+992 GTYNLTRSTG

-1079 FYGHSNSGLSI
+1079 FYGHSNSGLSV
-1090 SRTDGAANKAD
+1090 SRTDGAANKVD

-1253 PQFTVTGIKSFSDD
+1253 PQFKVTGIKSFSDD

-1365 VIPGG
+1365 VIPG

-1597 GIKKRA
+1597 GMKKRA

>member
-1 MRRFKG
+1 MKKFRG
-7 RRLFAMVMAVLMVIG
+7 RRLLAMVMAVLMVIG
-22 IMPTDWTVTSVSAA
+22 MMPTDWAATVASAA
-36 TTFTGGQEV
+36 TTFEGGQEV
-45 TEGTWA
+45 TDGTWA

-63 NIGTDNKITDN
+63 NAGTDNKITDN
-74 GSSVTLYSGNKKGK
+74 GSSVTLYSGNNKGK
-88 ISNNNDG
+88 ISGNNDG

-101 KVAAGSDFII
+101 KVSAGSDFIL
-111 TADVKVDSWVAANQQ
+111 TADVKLDSWTSAKQQ
-126 AWGLITMSA
+126 AWGLITMNA
-135 VQDNGYTGKDKYN
+135 VKDHGYSGKEKYN
-148 SAALVGGVQISGVQ
+148 NSALVGGYQKTDAISTQAYGFVRT
-162 YQGHTR
+162 GGAV
-168 LNNTLTGVNSNDISS
+168 NGINPSVTLEH
-183 NDDALAIASGEQGK
+183 ASGIQGQ
-197 TYKLTIQ
+197 TYRLTIQ
-204 KTGSKVTL
+204 KSGSDIKL
-212 LRNNLIVKEIGA
+212 LRDNVLVKTVSATE
-224 DNLYAAGDMYVGLF
+224 LYGSNDMYVALF
-238 TSRIVQATFSNI
+238 VSRAAQATYSNVHFDVVSGASQIIVGGI
-250 NFDTV
+250 N
-255 AGTTHSTTVTDIKYP
+255 YP
-270 TKTLYIVGNTRED
+270 KKTEYIVGNTYED

-289 SAVVNI
+289 SATVAVN
-295 DGATKTISA
+295 GTTKTITD
-304 ADCIVKT
+304 ADCVVKS
-311 ADFSAEGSTNIVL
+311 ADFTAEGYSNIVL
-324 DYYGTEINIPI
+324 DYYGTEITIPVNVI
-335 TVEKEVAASIDMKYA
+335 TEVVDSIEMKYA

-380 LKELLDAE
+380 LKALIDGE
-388 KTGTALSGTTVIS
+388 TAQKPLSGKTETK
-401 IKDAQTGAD
+401 IKDAATGND
-410 SDFTTAGSK
+410 SDFSTAGK
-419 KVYINHTFG
+419 KIVYITHTLNG
-428 GVTKGVSY
+428 ETKSVSY
-436 DVTVSGA
+436 EVTVSDA
-443 TVTELS
+443 TVTKLS

-459 KDVQVE
+459 KGVDVAA
-465 PDAYKEGLLVTA
+465 DAYKAGLLVTA
-477 TFSDGSKKVLSDG
+477 EFSDGSKKILSDG

-497 NALDVTTPDT
+497 NALDVATPGK
-507 YTYKVTYGGKN
+507 YTYKVKYGNKE
-518 VTYELKVIGRTVKA
+518 VTYDLQVVERTVKS

-541 TNYVK
+541 TSYVK
-546 GESFSSDGIVVNAV
+546 GESFSADGIVINAV
-560 YDSEEKTVVSNPT
+560 YDSEEKVVVSNPT

-582 TAGEYTIK
+582 TTGEYTIK

-596 GQALNTS
+596 GQALSTT

-609 EKTAYTYGDLTWKS
+609 EKTAYTYNDLTWKS
-623 AIFGQSASTSKMSV
+623 VIFGQSIALKGNKENKNYLEI
-637 DTSEAGKVI
+637 DESEAGKVI
-646 IEAKEG
+646 IEAQEG
-652 AGKCTDDGQDGI
+652 AGKCTDAGQDGI

-685 VDYFITKKAPD
+685 VDYFITKNSPD
-696 NQEGFGIMVRDAIG
+696 DQEGFGIMVRDAIG
-710 TDGDSSIFYSNAMSV
+710 TDGDSSVFNSNAMSV
-725 GGYYGAFN
+725 GGYFGGYC
-733 VFGRQGVN
+733 VFGREGIN
-741 SQDDTLGKKNITLVS
+741 SQDDTLGMVNYASIEKVKNSLKYQIKTPTVYTL
-756 KGSNNQV
+756 
-763 KADAPKT
+763 T
-770 FTLKLKKDN
+770 LKKDN
-779 SGIYATMTDESGN
+779 SGIRGTMTDASGN
-792 NVNGIDG
+792 VVAD
-799 KKCFYLDSDTFAKQT
+799 KFYYLASDTFAKQT
-814 DTMYVGFMASRGAK
+814 DTMYVGFMAARGAK

-843 NADAEQT
+843 NADAKQT
-850 FAPEQPVTP
+850 FAPEEPIVP

-872 EYTYIVNVNT
+872 DYTYIVNVNA
-882 KGLLSLKQNGKTLVS
+882 KGLLSVKQNGKTLVS
-897 QKEVESG
+897 QKEVTAGS
-904 AYEFKTTLIE
+904 YEFKTTLIE
-914 GDNKFQI
+914 GENKFQV
-921 YFEPDATQNI
+921 YFEPDLTQNI
-931 TSSAAVVYNST
+931 QKDAKAPVIFNST
-942 VTRKIYGPTK
+942 VTRKMYGPTK
-952 EPIYVSAAGK
+952 EPIYVSATGK
-962 STAAGTKDD
+962 STAAGSKDD

-992 GTYNLTKSTG
+992 GIYNLTKSTG

-1014 RKYLMKDPASSGDVV
+1014 RKYLMKDPASSGNVV

-1037 SKKFVS
+1037 GNKFVS

-1054 IEGIKFA
+1054 IDGIKFA

-1073 ILKNCE
+1073 IIKNCE
-1079 FYGHSNSGLSI
+1079 FYGHSNSGLQI
-1090 SRTDGAANKAD
+1090 SRTDGATDKAD

-1111 NSYENRDKSDNNADG
+1111 SAYENRDKSDNNADG

-1152 DLFSKGGTGAIG
+1152 DLFSKASTGAIG
-1164 AVEIYDS
+1164 AVEVYDS

-1186 ATRGDGNG
+1186 ATKGDGNG

-1267 TVTQIPDLDYT
+1267 SLKQIPDLDYT

-1290 YSTSNYFRDKAGAE
+1290 YSTSNYFRDKAGSE
-1304 GRSVNSEGKEIT
+1304 GKSVNSEGKELT

-1331 GGISSIGRDANGAIN
+1331 GGVSSIGRNANGSIN
-1346 LGGFLKY
+1346 MGSFLKY
-1353 VPTKDNTKPVTP
+1353 IPTKDNTKPVTP

-1370 GDNNGSGS
+1370 DDNNG
-1378 DNGDDDYDDD
+1378 DDDYDYDDD
-1388 YSDFEED
+1388 YSDFVED
-1395 TVNKGNVS
+1395 TVNKGSVS
-1403 VGATVPNGSAVSS
+1403 VGTTAPNGGAVSS
-1416 VTVDESLKDLVGF
+1416 VTVDDSLKDLVGF
-1429 TPAEI
+1429 TQVEI

-1445 TLDMKSVDSTVSDAA
+1445 TLDVKSTDSNVSDADKQAVADAIA
-1460 KQIILDAVS
+1460 KLKGS
-1469 KLRGNF
+1469 Y

-1486 KNVGGVGSQVSNL
+1486 KNVGGVSSQVSNL

-1521 REYMVIRI
+1521 REYMVIRV

-1539 TFDPSTKQL
+1539 TFDPATKQL

-1570 MTGDSANASVY
+1570 MTGDSANASMY

-1597 GIKKRA
+1597 GMKKRS
-1603 KADR
+1603 KVNR